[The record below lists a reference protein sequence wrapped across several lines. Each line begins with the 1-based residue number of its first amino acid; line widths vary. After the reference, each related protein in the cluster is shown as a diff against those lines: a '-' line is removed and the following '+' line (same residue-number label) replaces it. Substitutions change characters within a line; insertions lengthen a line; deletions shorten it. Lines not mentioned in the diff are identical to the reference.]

1 MTAPS
6 TQTTPDTRVP
16 PLPDHFG
23 TGSHSASGPAI
34 ADFGEGPL
42 LLESD
47 AAPVDDLTIPT
58 DAAPQNADQDSA
70 VPAPQPAS
78 LRRPW
83 TVHRVLGAI
92 WWGIAT
98 AISTLFGIAS
108 LIVMLA
114 VIAAVPGPNFYVLG
128 YLLEVEGRVA
138 RSGRFRDAFP
148 LLHLA
153 PKLGSIA
160 LGIWLWLIPLRLL
173 SHAAADARL
182 IDPGSGA
189 DRFLHVLVNVLF
201 VAITV
206 HLCLALARGGAL
218 SCFFRPIK
226 NARWLYQRYRQR
238 DYWATAETAVVDF
251 ARDLRLGYHWWL
263 GVRGFV
269 GAMIWLAPPT
279 LLFAAM
285 RRTEPGPAII
295 TIIGGLALSV
305 VLSWVPFLQAR
316 FAAEN
321 RFRAMFELRAV
332 RELYRHAP
340 FSWLFTMLI
349 TLTLALPLYL
359 FKIAL
364 PPQDM
369 MWLVTLIFIVSIY
382 PARVLTGWAYHRAAH
397 REKRTWWPLRY
408 TVWLVLQPIL
418 VFYVFL
424 VFFTQFIGKYGKLV
438 LFEHHAFLLPVPF

>member
-1 MTAPS
+1 MSP
-6 TQTTPDTRVP
+6 P
-16 PLPDHFG
+16 PLPTVSRSSPSPHSPRPAAEADAEVRDHG
-23 TGSHSASGPAI
+23 TGPLVLDAPPPLPSPLDLGGSDGEAESAK
-34 ADFGEGPL
+34 
-42 LLESD
+42 
-47 AAPVDDLTIPT
+47 
-58 DAAPQNADQDSA
+58 
-70 VPAPQPAS
+70 PQPS
-78 LRRPW
+78 LPRPPL
-83 TVHRVLGAI
+83 TVKRVIGMV
-92 WWGIAT
+92 WRGFKT
-98 AISTLFGIAS
+98 AISTLFGLAS

-114 VIAAVPGPNFYVLG
+114 VVAAVPGPNFYVLG
-128 YLLEVEGRVA
+128 YLLEVEGRVG

-148 LLHLA
+148 LLSVA

-173 SHAAADARL
+173 SDAAADARL
-182 IDPGSGA
+182 IDPGSPA
-189 DRFLHVLVNVLF
+189 DRFLRLLVNVLF
-201 VAITV
+201 LAITV
-206 HLCLALARGGAL
+206 HICLALARGGSL

-226 NARWLYQRYRQR
+226 NARWLYQRYREH
-238 DYWATAETAVVDF
+238 DYWTTAETAVVSF
-251 ARDLRLGYHWWL
+251 VKELRLGYHWWL

-269 GAMIWLAPPT
+269 GALIWLAPPT
-279 LLFAAM
+279 VLLAAM

-295 TIIGGLALSV
+295 TIVGGVILSV

-316 FAAEN
+316 FAVEN
-321 RFRAMFELRAV
+321 RFRAMFELRAI

-359 FKIAL
+359 FKVAL

-382 PARVLTGWAYHRAAH
+382 PARVLTGWAYYRAAH

-408 TVWLVLQPIL
+408 TVWLVLQPL
-418 VFYVFL
+418 MMFYVFL
-424 VFFTQFIGKYGKLV
+424 LFFTQFIGKYGKLV

>member
-58 DAAPQNADQDSA
+58 DAAPQNADQDGA
-70 VPAPQPAS
+70 VPAPQPVAP
-78 LRRPW
+78 RRPW
-83 TVHRVLGAI
+83 TVRRVLGAI

-201 VAITV
+201 LAITV

-408 TVWLVLQPIL
+408 TVWLVLQPLL